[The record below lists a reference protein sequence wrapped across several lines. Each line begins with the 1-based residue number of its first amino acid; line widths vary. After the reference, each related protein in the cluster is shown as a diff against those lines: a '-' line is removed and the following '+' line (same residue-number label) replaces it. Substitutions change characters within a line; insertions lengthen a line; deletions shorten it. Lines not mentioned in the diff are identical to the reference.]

1 MFTIYNKGSVQFRGT
16 SDNLYSLN
24 NKVEAISPTILNPD
38 DELYNYIDN
47 DKNKNQYS
55 NEALNIY
62 KRVARLDTTEEV
74 YHVRDIMT
82 RECITIN
89 VNLTVEDAY
98 DTLKANKIGQI
109 PVVNDSYQIDGLIN
123 KKMILNML
131 MNDLD
136 NSRRILKQRLRDID
150 LKECITADP
159 ITDIRRVAKV
169 ILEYKLDAVPVV
181 NNNDILVGIVS
192 KTDIIKAV
200 SYIPNLKL
208 WA

>member
-16 SDNLYSLN
+16 SDNLYSLS
-24 NKVEAISPTILNPD
+24 NKVEAISPTILKPD
-38 DELYNYIDN
+38 DEFYSYIDN

-55 NEALNIY
+55 NEAINIY
-62 KRVARLDTTEEV
+62 KRMARMDTTEAV

-82 RECITIN
+82 KECVTIN
-89 VNLTVEDAY
+89 IALNIEDAY
-98 DTLKANKIGQI
+98 ETLKANKIGQI
-109 PVVNDSYQIDGLIN
+109 PVVNDSYQINGLIN
-123 KKMILNML
+123 KKIILNML

-136 NSRRILKQRLRDID
+136 NGRRILKQRLGDID

-169 ILEYKLDAVPVV
+169 MLEYKLDAVPVV

>member
-24 NKVEAISPTILNPD
+24 NKVEAISPTILKPD
-38 DELYNYIDN
+38 DEFYSYIDN

-55 NEALNIY
+55 NEAINIY
-62 KRVARLDTTEEV
+62 KRMAHLDTTEAV

-82 RECITIN
+82 RECVTIN
-89 VNLTVEDAY
+89 INLNLEDAY
-98 DTLKANKIGQI
+98 DTLRSNKIGQI
-109 PVVNDSYQIDGLIN
+109 PVVNDAYQINGLMN
-123 KKMILNML
+123 KKIILNML

-136 NSRRILKQRLRDID
+136 NGRRILKQRLGDID
-150 LKECITADP
+150 LSECITADP